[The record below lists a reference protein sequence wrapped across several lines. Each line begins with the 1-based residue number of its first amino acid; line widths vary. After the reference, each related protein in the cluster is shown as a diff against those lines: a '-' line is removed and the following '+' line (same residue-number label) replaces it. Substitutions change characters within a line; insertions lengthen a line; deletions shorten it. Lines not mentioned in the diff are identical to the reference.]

1 MLNRGSMDSL
11 QKLECRVS
19 FLLFFRCAFSNMKQ
33 FENDTES
40 VDVGS
45 SYKRN
50 MTKFGLLI

>member
-50 MTKFGLLI
+50 MTKFGLLT